1 MPPPLS
7 GPCLKN
13 VNYYPELK
21 LILVKTSLDLAGN
34 IKYSPPKYYLADR
47 VSRQYSCLCQAVHA
61 SDEEWWRVLSPMS
74 GMPEDSATE
83 NWEPSIWP
91 DTRVKG
97 VRQTLSS
104 GQMQTVWQSE
114 VPQYQIV
121 FRYRV
126 TVSGYNAMS
135 KSPAW
140 PASSQLPA
148 VSVRNCESWLQI
160 ELLISVHITYY
171 ILQPPPL
178 YCHRYWT
185 HAWTNM
191 WPLWPFSRGFMS
203 VLYISW
209 CNCELNCL
217 CNSFLIK

>member
-1 MPPPLS
+1 MA
-7 GPCLKN
+7 CLISD
-13 VNYYPELK
+13 VR
-21 LILVKTSLDLAGN
+21 DA
-34 IKYSPPKYYLADR
+34 R
-47 VSRQYSCLCQAVHA
+47 LC
-61 SDEEWWRVLSPMS
+61 
-74 GMPEDSATE
+74 
-83 NWEPSIWP
+83 NWELSWGPSIWP
-91 DTRVKG
+91 DTRQGKG
-97 VRQTLSS
+97 WSKHYPLAWADAACLTIRGPSIPDCVQIPSQRIQCNVR
-104 GQMQTVWQSE
+104 V
-114 VPQYQIV
+114 
-121 FRYRV
+121 
-126 TVSGYNAMS
+126 
-135 KSPAW
+135 

-148 VSVRNCESWLQI
+148 VSVRNCEPWLQI

-203 VLYISW
+203 VLYAISW